1 MCDHEVDR
9 DARHEEVV
17 CSVKVK
23 PLPISRMM
31 LTTRLVVRGRG
42 REPQPQSSAC
52 RHARLQSSTA
62 AVRTGALSSQPQ
74 TAAASCG
81 SALVRDDSK
90 VVAFTPLDS
99 SHHLLLRCCLS
110 SNHQPAIDPT
120 ACIPPAAS
128 KTPDGTPAP
137 AARQPHDQCQPRAGR
152 RERGRRHSEARDHA
166 FFGHKNVRYLRVRT
180 LSARSGISDLCRC
193 VSRAFKHTINT

>member
-1 MCDHEVDR
+1 MHDHEVDG
-9 DARHEEVV
+9 DARHGEVV
-17 CSVKVK
+17 RRVKVK

-31 LTTRLVVRGRG
+31 LTTRPVVRGRG

-166 FFGHKNVRYLRVRT
+166 FFGQNSVRYL
-180 LSARSGISDLCRC
+180 SSYA
-193 VSRAFKHTINT
+193 

>member
-1 MCDHEVDR
+1 MGGRAWGAAVGS
-9 DARHEEVV
+9 A
-17 CSVKVK
+17 
-23 PLPISRMM
+23 PM
-31 LTTRLVVRGRG
+31 TTVRAAPCRPPPVPGGRAVGGGRGRG

-52 RHARLQSSTA
+52 RHARLDSSTA
-62 AVRTGALSSQPQ
+62 AGATGARSSQPQ

-81 SALVRDDSK
+81 SALVRVDSK

-166 FFGHKNVRYLRVRT
+166 FFGQKNVRYL
-180 LSARSGISDLCRC
+180 SSYA
-193 VSRAFKHTINT
+193 